1 MGKTSSLSRRGVVR
15 LISFNVALIVA
26 LTAGTITGYTA
37 ARRHRT
43 TIEYTYQRA
52 LGELTDYLGNLDIT
66 LEKGKYAST
75 ASQLQGLSSK
85 LWREAGFAKETLG
98 QLPVNGSELAGTYKF
113 LSQVGDFCMVL
124 SNRVA
129 AGGSITDEETASM
142 KALAAYSH
150 KVYNQVAG
158 MQNQA
163 QAGLLAFD
171 DAAQAAEVA
180 APNVNSGFHDME
192 EGFEDYPTLIYDGPF
207 SDHIQQQEPK
217 LLKGKAAVSGDAALS
232 KASHW
237 YSGKLQAAGDMG
249 GTIPCYSFT
258 GDNFRINVTK
268 AGGFVQYFIHSR
280 PIGEGRLTIEEALQ
294 MGDRVMNEND
304 LPGFVQRYY
313 SLNNGVLTINYAYAP
328 NGVIFYPDL
337 IKVGIAMD
345 NGQAVSFDATGYLM
359 NHTSRTLPKAALTA
373 EQAKD
378 KLSPLLTVTGAAKQV
393 VVPSEGLNETYCYEF
408 TCQGEDNEQVL
419 VYIDCQTG
427 LEEQILILLKDETG
441 VLAM

>member
-180 APNVNSGFHDME
+180 APNVNSGFHDMV

-217 LLKGKAAVSGDAALS
+217 LLKG
-232 KASHW
+232 
-237 YSGKLQAAGDMG
+237 
-249 GTIPCYSFT
+249 
-258 GDNFRINVTK
+258 
-268 AGGFVQYFIHSR
+268 
-280 PIGEGRLTIEEALQ
+280 
-294 MGDRVMNEND
+294 
-304 LPGFVQRYY
+304 
-313 SLNNGVLTINYAYAP
+313 
-328 NGVIFYPDL
+328 
-337 IKVGIAMD
+337 
-345 NGQAVSFDATGYLM
+345 
-359 NHTSRTLPKAALTA
+359 
-373 EQAKD
+373 
-378 KLSPLLTVTGAAKQV
+378 
-393 VVPSEGLNETYCYEF
+393 
-408 TCQGEDNEQVL
+408 
-419 VYIDCQTG
+419 
-427 LEEQILILLKDETG
+427 
-441 VLAM
+441 